1 MLLQRTAPR
10 TAPGT
15 APDTASGTAPDTEP
29 GKARRTAPRTNPW
42 RRPAAAL
49 SAAAL
54 GAALLAGCGSGTADP
69 APGKDG
75 GAPAAAAGTFPVTVE
90 HAFGTT
96 EVTKAPR
103 RVVSVGYTDDQAVLA
118 LGIKPVGMVDQ
129 YPNPP
134 GTSPDV
140 NTQWPWVKD
149 KWGDTRPEVV
159 MNNGDTGPNYEKIA
173 ALRPDLIIAV
183 YSEIDRAAYDKLSRI
198 APTVGRTKAE
208 KEPFSAPWQD
218 NAVHIAKALGQER
231 KGAALVKGIQD
242 RLDAARAA
250 HPEFAAQT
258 AVALSWYKDAAAP
271 FTTTDVRGRLVTG
284 IGYKGQTEIDRI
296 ADGKFFTVLSP
307 ERMDLIDV
315 DRIFVIND
323 KADQEALKKSELF
336 ANLKAVR
343 NGKVS
348 YLLDSEGPAV
358 GAAMSQGTLLSL
370 PYAIDELV
378 KSAGQ

>member
-1 MLLQRTAPR
+1 MLLHRTV
-10 TAPGT
+10 
-15 APDTASGTAPDTEP
+15 
-29 GKARRTAPRTNPW
+29 RTNSW
-42 RRPAAAL
+42 RRPAAIL
-49 SAAAL
+49 SAATL
-54 GAALLAGCGSGTADP
+54 CTGLLAGCGSDSADR
-69 APGKDG
+69 ADKKSDN
-75 GAPAAAAGTFPVTVE
+75 APAAAEGAFPVTVD
-90 HAFGTT
+90 HAFGSTK
-96 EVTKAPR
+96 VTKTPQ

-134 GTSPDV
+134 GTTPDI
-140 NTQWPWVKD
+140 NTQWPWTKD

-159 MNNGDTGPNYEKIA
+159 MSNGDSGPNYEKIA

-183 YSEIDRAAYDKLSRI
+183 YSEIDQAAYEKLSKI

-218 NAVHIAKALGQER
+218 NAVHIAKALGQES
-231 KGAALVKGIQD
+231 KGTALVKGIQD
-242 RLDAARAA
+242 KLDAAKKA
-250 HPEFAAQT
+250 HPEFAGQT
-258 AVALSWYKDAAAP
+258 AVALSWYKDSAAP

-284 IGYKGQTEIDRI
+284 IGFKGQTEIDKI
-296 ADGKFFTVLSP
+296 ADGKFYTVLSP

-323 KADQEALKKSELF
+323 KADQEALKKFQLF
-336 ANLKAVR
+336 TNLSAVK

-348 YLLDSEGPAV
+348 YLLDSEGPAI

-378 KSAGQ
+378 KSVG